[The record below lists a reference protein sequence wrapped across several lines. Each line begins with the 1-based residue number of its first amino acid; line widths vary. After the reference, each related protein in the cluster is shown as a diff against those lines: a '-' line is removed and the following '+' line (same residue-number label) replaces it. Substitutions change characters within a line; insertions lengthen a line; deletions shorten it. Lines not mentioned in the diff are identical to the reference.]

1 MATRLEQTILKNLI
15 QNEEFTRKTLPY
27 IKSEF
32 FQERDEEFLFKQIR
46 DYFLKYSTSPT
57 PEALIIDID
66 EKDDVDQQLLSDTV
80 VLIQEIKQD
89 HSETP
94 DEWLTDSTEKWC
106 KDRAVYNGV
115 MNSIAIIQDKEGHTG
130 EIPDILREALS
141 VSFDSNIGHDFI
153 EDWDKRFEF
162 MHREEERVPFDL
174 ELMNKITKG
183 GLPNKTLN
191 ICMAGTG
198 VGKSLFMCHMASS
211 ALLQGKNVLYIT
223 MEMAEEKIAERI
235 DANLLDIGLNE
246 LGDLPKMMYEKK
258 ITRVREKTK
267 GKLIIKEY
275 PTATAHSGHIR
286 HLLQELDLKRDFK
299 PEMIFIDYLNICSS
313 FRIRPGSNVNTYSYI
328 KSIAEELR
336 GLAVEFNVPIMSATQ
351 TNRTGFVSTDVGLED
366 TSESFGLP
374 ATADFMFALIS
385 TEDMQELDQV
395 MVKQLKNR
403 YNDPTYHK
411 RFVLGVDRSKMRL
424 FDCEQSAQDELVDIG
439 PVMDSTTTGKRIA
452 AEKQEQFKY

>member
-32 FQERDEEFLFKQIR
+32 FSERDEEFLFKQIR
-46 DYFLKYSTSPT
+46 EYFLKYQTSPT

-66 EKDDVDQQLLSDTV
+66 EKDDVDQQLLSDTM
-80 VLIQEIKQD
+80 VLIRDIKED
-89 HSETP
+89 NSETP
-94 DEWLTDSTEKWC
+94 DEWLIDSTEKWC

-115 MNSIAIIQDKEGHTG
+115 MNSIAIIQDKQGHQG

-153 EDWDKRFEF
+153 EDWDSRYDF
-162 MHREEERVPFDL
+162 MHREEERIPFDL
-174 ELMNKITKG
+174 ELM
-183 GLPNKTLN
+183 
-191 ICMAGTG
+191 
-198 VGKSLFMCHMASS
+198 
-211 ALLQGKNVLYIT
+211 
-223 MEMAEEKIAERI
+223 
-235 DANLLDIGLNE
+235 
-246 LGDLPKMMYEKK
+246 
-258 ITRVREKTK
+258 TK

-275 PTATAHSGHIR
+275 PTATAHSGHFR

-299 PEMIFIDYLNICSS
+299 PDIIFIDYLNICSS
-313 FRIRPGSNVNTYSYI
+313 FRVRPGSNVNTYSYI

-336 GLAVEFNVPIMSATQ
+336 GLAVEFDVPIMSATQ

-385 TEDMQELDQV
+385 TEEMQELDQV

-411 RFVLGVDRSKMRL
+411 RFVLGVDRAKMRL
-424 FDCEQSAQDELVDIG
+424 YDCEQSAQDELVDIG
-439 PVMDSTTTGKRIA
+439 PVMDQTETGKRISS
-452 AEKQEQFKY
+452 EKANNLKYD